1 MLPGAPLNYDLG
13 THGPI
18 PMRIQMVRETLLG
31 PINNVFL
38 PIRTANATVDGVPLT
53 CVLTSVDGP
62 TAAARRD
69 WSEVEHC
76 IEPRSGR
83 LQIYSEAPGLY
94 VVYDYSHPLWFNGH
108 TLPGQITMTVAGSV
122 VLQETLRIT
131 DPGPIDI
138 VQFTTP
144 TNEMWGP
151 GLLLIPPTHLRL
163 RRGGSPV
170 PSTSVQA
177 VIVHATLGVDGYVV
191 EAEPL
196 QDVDGVL
203 SRSAIEL
210 VKSRN
215 FGSGIRNDGA
225 PQQREIFV
233 TVE

>member
-1 MLPGAPLNYDLG
+1 
-13 THGPI
+13 
-18 PMRIQMVRETLLG
+18 MRPR
-31 PINNVFL
+31 
-38 PIRTANATVDGVPLT
+38 
-53 CVLTSVDGP
+53 SS
-62 TAAARRD
+62 RRIKRWSG

-108 TLPGQITMTVAGSV
+108 TLPGQITITVAGSV

-131 DPGPIDI
+131 DPGPIDL

-203 SRSAIEL
+203 SRSAMEL

>member
-1 MLPGAPLNYDLG
+1 
-13 THGPI
+13 
-18 PMRIQMVRETLLG
+18 
-31 PINNVFL
+31 
-38 PIRTANATVDGVPLT
+38 
-53 CVLTSVDGP
+53 
-62 TAAARRD
+62 
-69 WSEVEHC
+69 
-76 IEPRSGR
+76 
-83 LQIYSEAPGLY
+83 
-94 VVYDYSHPLWFNGH
+94 
-108 TLPGQITMTVAGSV
+108 MTVAGSV

-177 VIVHATLGVDGYVV
+177 VIVHATLGVDAYVV

-203 SRSAIEL
+203 SRSAMEL

-225 PQQREIFV
+225 PQHARYS
-233 TVE
+233 